1 MRVGNGDIEL
11 LGASTSPAV
20 ASRPRATSSA
30 GDARKPRRSRKRTLT
45 TVDRRTR
52 VWIRIADLTAML
64 TAALGSVEL
73 TPMRRMKIE
82 QAAQLTALAE
92 LARGRFMRDGEGTL
106 DDIVRLERKADS
118 AVRALGIVESKPK
131 PASLADY
138 IAARTAAKAAT
149 EPAGADDRRG
159 RC

>member
-1 MRVGNGDIEL
+1 
-11 LGASTSPAV
+11 
-20 ASRPRATSSA
+20 
-30 GDARKPRRSRKRTLT
+30 
-45 TVDRRTR
+45 
-52 VWIRIADLTAML
+52 ML

-118 AVRALGIVESKPK
+118 AVRALGIVESKAK

-138 IAARTAAKAAT
+138 FAARTAAKAAT
-149 EPAGADDRRG
+149 EPTGADDRRG